1 MHDIEFGVGLRGFK
15 VRRSCEIENCCLARS
30 VDRGARGNT
39 ARAVAE
45 QLIRTGRVERGY
57 VGLRLQELTPA
68 LAQALGRPAD
78 EGVLVAAVEP
88 GGPAERAGIRT
99 GDVITA
105 LNGEAIKSGREL
117 SRSVASMRP
126 GTDARMTIVRDGK
139 AQELTISI
147 GQRGDDRPSRSSDL
161 DPPDGGKRLGV
172 ALSPLPEAARGQ
184 LGLEPGV
191 SGVLVQR
198 VEPGSPAA
206 ENGLRSGDIIVSANS
221 QGVAAPS
228 DVANAWTE
236 AQKQKRP
243 MLLRVR
249 RNEQYLFVAIG
260 A

>member
-139 AQELTISI
+139 AQE
-147 GQRGDDRPSRSSDL
+147 RGDDQPRRSSDL
-161 DPPDGGKRLGV
+161 DAPDGGKRLGV